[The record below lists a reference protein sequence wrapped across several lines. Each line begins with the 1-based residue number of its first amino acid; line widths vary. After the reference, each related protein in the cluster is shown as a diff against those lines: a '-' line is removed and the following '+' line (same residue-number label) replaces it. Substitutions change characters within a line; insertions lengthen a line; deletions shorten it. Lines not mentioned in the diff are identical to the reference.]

1 MITVYGGPRKNIR
14 AQSSDLCTNSSHRK
28 HLQLAILC
36 EMANSVTQLNNY
48 FQGTKASHTVS
59 WVEYS
64 SGPSHAIKWTVE
76 CKVSGE
82 VKGTGVADSKAAAK
96 EEAARLALEALG
108 V

>member
-1 MITVYGGPRKNIR
+1 MRRPEKKYKG
-14 AQSSDLCTNSSHRK
+14 
-28 HLQLAILC
+28 AILESLYTKLLSSQPPTYC
-36 EMANSVTQLNNY
+36 LREMANSVTQLNNY
-48 FQGTKASHTVS
+48 FQARQASHTVS

-64 SGPSHAIKWTVE
+64 TGPSHAIKWTVE

-96 EEAARLALEALG
+96 EEAARQALVALG